1 MPRLSTTG
9 KSFICISCVFLKYAD
24 KLALLIHTRFLQAKL
39 DCGELPR
46 IVGSANE
53 PSGDVRLRADAWA
66 GGAGRKG
73 VYDRLYFDLT
83 CWCVSG

>member
-1 MPRLSTTG
+1 MYLLR
-9 KSFICISCVFLKYAD
+9 FLKYAD

-73 VYDRLYFDLT
+73 YMIACILISPVGALADKYRVYRH
-83 CWCVSG
+83 